1 MNFPDKGND
10 PPIIEIL
17 ATDIIFMFPPME
29 GLIVL
34 WMYGFLPVGSFS
46 CFVKNWTPSK
56 RLTTCTT
63 WVRFQFTLITLWSV
77 RSEHKIKALH
87 IYHIH
92 AVFLQFDFSEG
103 PKVHILYFIHYIC
116 KFSLH
121 YWFSDDLQSHS
132 LWLQALSYKSHLCGF
147 SPVWTVKGSV
157 MAEREL
163 ETLPYSFLHFLYSM
177 NSLMN
182 YKAWAKIKGF
192 AILITFALKC
202 LSQLFHL

>member
-1 MNFPDKGND
+1 MHHLISLGLNGTWRNNEFSWWREWL
-10 PPIIEIL
+10 PITEIL
-17 ATDIIFMFPPME
+17 ATDIWFLPLE

-34 WMYGFLPVGSFS
+34 WMYGFLPVGIFS

-63 WVRFQFTLITLWSV
+63 WIRFQFTLITWGSV
-77 RSEHKIKALH
+77 RSKYKIKALH

-92 AVFLQFDFSEG
+92 AVFLQTDFSEG
-103 PKVHILYFIHYIC
+103 PKLHILYFIHYIC

-121 YWFSDDLQSHS
+121 YWLSDDLQSHS

-147 SPVWTVKGSV
+147 SPVWTAEWSV

-163 ETLPYSFLHFLYSM
+163 ETLPCSFLCF
-177 NSLMN
+177 
-182 YKAWAKIKGF
+182 
-192 AILITFALKC
+192 
-202 LSQLFHL
+202 Q